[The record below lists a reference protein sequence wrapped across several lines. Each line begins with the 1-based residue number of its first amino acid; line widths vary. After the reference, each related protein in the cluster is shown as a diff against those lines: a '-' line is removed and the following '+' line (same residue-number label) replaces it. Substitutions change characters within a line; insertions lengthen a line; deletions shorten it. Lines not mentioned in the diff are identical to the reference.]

1 MAEGKSA
8 LTDEI
13 RALIGVTAER
23 VEAAIGIGGGPWAR
37 RRLPTVGGVTLC
49 WGPGGAA

>member
-1 MAEGKSA
+1 MAERKSA

-23 VEAAIGIGGGPWAR
+23 VEAAIGIGIGGAPWAR
-37 RRLPTVGGVTLC
+37 RRSPTVGGVTL
-49 WGPGGAA
+49 